1 MKRRLES
8 TVVLAALLGLLTCWA
23 SQSLL
28 AQEPDPAADDGEQAE
43 KTLHEQ
49 SIYIPY
55 EKLREVFEKHG
66 RGVFLPYE
74 KFQELWQA
82 ARDKGQPT
90 TELKPPVGALITET
104 ENEATVAKDVV
115 RVEALVKIEILTEG
129 WHEVSLRLADAAITR
144 ATLGDQPARIL
155 GGAGADYRILL
166 EKKGKQPEQF
176 ELTLEYAK
184 AITRTPGQNSVSFQ
198 APQAPV
204 SRWRVRIPQSGVK
217 VNVHPLIAATE
228 VPPKEGESPEESPEE
243 VPRPKIE
250 ETVVLAFVGAAPQVR
265 IDWTPKAEG
274 ATGLTA
280 LASVDSQ
287 QQIWVNE
294 GVVRT
299 RTRLAYT
306 ISRAELPQLSIE
318 VPADQKVVAVADPNV
333 RQWTVEKVD
342 EKQRIT
348 AQLFDPAEKSQ
359 QVTVELEKFLPD
371 QDKSEVAVP
380 VVRALDVGRQQGVV
394 VVHVAEG
401 LRAEATETAGLL
413 QLDAAELPK
422 DLAEGKWTFAYRYAT
437 IPFALQLGVEK
448 VQPRIAVDSLIE
460 AHLQPQR
467 LSIDMLAVYTIER
480 AGVFRLELDVPTGYE
495 IRRVEGRKAAGAEAV
510 VVDSH
515 HLEGDDQTRLVVNL
529 ARKAI
534 GRVAL
539 VVNLQKDLQQPDLMT
554 PTGNKVEIPL
564 QIPRIAPG
572 TVQQDSGRL
581 IVFAPESLEVGQSTS
596 EGLQEVSLQEAMQGM
611 EPVRQ
616 KKPPGVRSVLERTF
630 GREAISLSLSA
641 KRRKPQVTI
650 RQLLVARIDNGMV
663 KYEATFFYKILY
675 SGVKSL
681 RIDLPVVDDEGPN
694 AATRQWRNLSE
705 GINDEVIEPPEDA
718 KPEAGYEAWNFT
730 GKAEL
735 IGDGQIKLV
744 RQEPIA
750 NLAVG
755 EPVTLSVPYLKPIGA
770 DRVWGQI
777 VLAKAETIDVR
788 EKDKSPGL
796 RGIDP
801 QHDLTTPVADAARA
815 FEFHD
820 DWKLSVVATQ
830 YKLEELKRTVIEQ
843 AVVRMVL
850 TRAEK
855 IPVQAVYRMR
865 SARQRLEVK
874 LPDGAT
880 FDTDP
885 ARINGRPV
893 TLQSQKESYFVPLL
907 DSSDETP
914 FLLELRYTVSG
925 AGSRLDLPTFPE
937 EAAVQKLYLGVYIPR
952 EWDLMGFRGPWN
964 EEHRWVLDDS
974 LNWEPVFRPD
984 ITSLIG
990 QMHES
995 IEMTAGTGGTFQT
1008 DGRLYVFSTL
1018 CPKPPPEGAL
1028 YLTTIDQTLL
1038 HGIVLL
1044 IVIFAGLLLIRR
1056 SVSTKVLAVGSL
1068 IVALVLCGV
1077 FLPTFSLQILD
1088 GVLASAIFIVVVMW
1102 VMWYAARV
1110 RPMIVARMKTE
1121 APVAKPAAPDQPT
1134 PPSDASSSDKGASNK
1149 GDKADA

>member
-8 TVVLAALLGLLTCWA
+8 TFLLVALLGLLTCLA
-23 SQSLL
+23 GQTLL
-28 AQEPDPAADDGEQAE
+28 AQDPAPAAGGDDQAE
-43 KTLHEQ
+43 KTIHEQ

-82 ARDKGQPT
+82 ARDKGQPA
-90 TELKPPVGALITET
+90 TEVKPPVGALITET
-104 ENEATVAKDVV
+104 ENEATVSKDVV
-115 RVEALVKIEILTEG
+115 RVKALLKIEILTEG
-129 WHEVSLRLADAAITR
+129 WHEVPLRLADAAITR

-166 EKKGKQPEQF
+166 EKKGKQPEQI

-228 VPPKEGESPEESPEE
+228 VPSKEGEEPAEGALL
-243 VPRPKIE
+243 E

-287 QQIWVNE
+287 QQVWVNE

-342 EKQRIT
+342 ERQRIT
-348 AQLFDPAEKSQ
+348 VQLFDPAEKSQ
-359 QVTVELEKFLPD
+359 QVTVELEKFFPD

-380 VVRALDVGRQQGVV
+380 VVRALGPGALDVGRQQGVI

-422 DLAEGKWTFAYRYAT
+422 ELAEGKWTFSYRYAL

-448 VQPRIAVDSLIE
+448 VQPRIAVDSLVE

-467 LSIDMLAVYTIER
+467 LAIDMLAVYTIER
-480 AGVFRLELDVPTGYE
+480 AGVFRLELDVPAGYE
-495 IRRVEGRKAAGAEAV
+495 IRRVEGRKAAGAEPV

-515 HLEGDDQTRLVVNL
+515 HLEGDTQTRLVVNL

-539 VVNLQKDLQQPDLMT
+539 VVNLQKELQEPDLMT

-572 TVQQDSGRL
+572 TVQRDSGRL
-581 IVFAPESLEVGQSTS
+581 VVFAPESLEVGQSKS

-616 KKPPGVRSVLERTF
+616 KKSPGVRSVLERTF

-650 RQLLVARIDNGMV
+650 RQLLVTRIDSGMV
-663 KYEATFFYKILY
+663 KYEATFFYNILY

-681 RIDLPVVDDEGPN
+681 RIDLPVVDDDGPD
-694 AATRQWRNLSE
+694 AATRQWRNLTE

-735 IGDGQIKLV
+735 IGTGQIKLV

-788 EKDKSPGL
+788 EKDTSPGL

-801 QHDLTTPVADAARA
+801 QHDLKTPVEDAARA

-820 DWKLSVVATQ
+820 DWKLSIVATQ

-850 TRAEK
+850 TRAEQ

-865 SARQRLEVK
+865 SARQRLELK

-893 TLQSQKESYFVPLL
+893 TLQSQKNSYFVPLI
-907 DSSDETP
+907 DSSDEKP

-925 AGSRLDLPTFPE
+925 TGSRLDLPTFPE
-937 EAAVQKLYLGVYIPR
+937 EAAVQKLYLGVYMPR
-952 EWDLMGFRGPWN
+952 EWDLMRFRGPWN
-964 EEHRWVLDDS
+964 EEHRWVLDTS
-974 LNWEPVFRPD
+974 LNWEPVFRPN
-984 ITSLIG
+984 ITSLIQ
-990 QMHES
+990 QMHEN
-995 IEMTAGTGGTFQT
+995 IEMTAGAGGTFAT

-1018 CPKPPPEGAL
+1018 RPEPPPEGSL
-1028 YLTTIDQTLL
+1028 CLTTIDRTFL
-1038 HGIVLL
+1038 HGIVFL
-1044 IVIFAGLLLIRR
+1044 IVIVAGLLLVRR
-1056 SVSTKVLAVGSL
+1056 SASDKALAVGSL

-1102 VMWYAARV
+1102 IMWYVARV
-1110 RPMIVARMKTE
+1110 RPMILARKET
-1121 APVAKPAAPDQPT
+1121 ASPANLDT
-1134 PPSDASSSDKGASNK
+1134 PESDKG
-1149 GDKADA
+1149 GQADA